1 MQGSQ
6 FAFCKVCDDEKKK
19 NKMCFVFF
27 YNDDKKC
34 ALSLFVVMSKMRF
47 AIFVEMNKM
56 CALLFCG
63 DKKFYVVF
71 FAMIKNSAQNL
82 HFSQIHIFYKFTL
95 F

>member
-6 FAFCKVCDDEKKK
+6 LAFARRVMMSENVSLLFCGDK
-19 NKMCFVFF
+19 
-27 YNDDKKC
+27 KKC
-34 ALSLFVVMSKMRF
+34 ALSLFVVMSSKMRF
-47 AIFVEMNKM
+47 AILVEMNKM

-82 HFSQIHIFYKFTL
+82 HFSQNSHFL
-95 F
+95 